1 VKIIKPSFARIKTLF
16 ARPLTRFIE
25 ENRTNEKK
33 KTFPLVFRT
42 RENLGKGKKAFAG
55 NLKKLKCNLFGW
67 QLRILKTQK

>member
-33 KTFPLVFRT
+33 KPFLWYF
-42 RENLGKGKKAFAG
+42 ELEKIWGKEKRLLLET
-55 NLKKLKCNLFGW
+55 LKN
-67 QLRILKTQK
+67 